1 MTDSPAQPAAKRK
14 RLSYACNYCREK
26 KTRCDEEQ
34 PCRNCRL
41 AGVQCVTTDK
51 RRDNAPVSHRRR
63 PDLSLG
69 SDELRPRSVWPI
81 NPADAPRRWCAQFQA
96 GTSPL
101 SRATPRT
108 PESTLSSITP
118 APQDQLRLWSQ
129 CWGKDGWRTGRL
141 PMMPRFVGSSTVE
154 LLGEWLNMALYR
166 LKAAKTRIIPPSI
179 NGDFASLILEHPPD
193 LPLPP
198 ERHRAIDT
206 FWKTLHQLFP
216 FLGQDAAEIISAE
229 ASTAQNLLLRKS
241 SDAPSNG
248 MTYLI
253 ITAGLLATPS
263 SVETRAL
270 VSSYLSYCNSLLGY
284 ILATRSLK
292 SVQFILLLSI
302 VLRSCDKLAWA
313 WDVLSMGVSI
323 AQSIGI
329 NRSSAS
335 SASNIPKQPTS
346 ESETWWCMYVFEKIL
361 AFELGRP
368 SVIWDR
374 VLSETSSASLDVPI
388 EYKNQFQCAA
398 ISLANMLH
406 EMQERSARA
415 WRREEW
421 LPQSVDQA
429 IEEKIQTGGELVTL
443 LDDWKKSLPPGLR
456 STANPNL
463 ASSPQAAFLSFYY
476 NLGFIHINRS
486 TLLISETELQT
497 MVDRYALGKPWH
509 QRLLNGPAIITEA
522 SRDMIKLFV
531 SMVDSGTPSLLLT
544 MTSPL
549 AAVYA
554 IAISILRQRT
564 SLLARADFEVLMTH
578 LMRAGIQ
585 ITTQHYHQHGTAN
598 NIDEILLDLERYTLQ
613 CLEGSSSAQLEEP
626 NGDLESSL
634 DEHSAAEFAASL
646 GLDQSWGPSALDW
659 AGWDWND
666 LSHLFQH
673 NE

>member
-1 MTDSPAQPAAKRK
+1 MTDSPVQSGIKRK
-14 RLSYACNYCREK
+14 RLSYACNHCREK

-34 PCRNCRL
+34 TCRNCRL

-63 PDLSLG
+63 HNSALDPE
-69 SDELRPRSVWPI
+69 ELKSRSVWSIPS
-81 NPADAPRRWCAQFQA
+81 AEGSGHQSAQLQA
-96 GTSPL
+96 GASPL
-101 SRATPRT
+101 GRATPRT
-108 PESTLSSITP
+108 PESSLSSIPP

-129 CWGKDGWRTGRL
+129 CWGKEGWRTGRL

-166 LKAAKTRIIPPSI
+166 LKIPKSHMIPPII
-179 NGDFASLILEHPPD
+179 NGDFASLILERSPD
-193 LPLPP
+193 LPPP
-198 ERHRAIDT
+198 LERRRAIDT
-206 FWKTLHQLFP
+206 FRKTLYQLFP
-216 FLGQDAAEIISAE
+216 FVGQDEGYFISKE
-229 ASTAQNLLLRKS
+229 DFTAQNLLLRKA

-253 ITAGLLATPS
+253 ITAGLLAIPPS
-263 SVETRAL
+263 EETRTF
-270 VSSYLSYCNSLLGY
+270 VSTYLSYCNSLLGY
-284 ILATRSLK
+284 TLATRSLK
-292 SVQFILLLSI
+292 SVQFVLLFSI

-313 WDVLSMGVSI
+313 WDVLSMGVSL

-335 SASNIPKQPTS
+335 ATGDQSNRSNS
-346 ESETWWCMYVFEKIL
+346 ERDTWWCMYVFEKTL

-374 VLSETSSASLDVPI
+374 ILSETSSAGHDNSTDPK
-388 EYKNQFQCAA
+388 EQFQCAA

-443 LDDWKKSLPPGLR
+443 LDNWKRSLPLELR
-456 STANPNL
+456 LGYTANPNF

-476 NLGFIHINRS
+476 NLGFILVNRS
-486 TLLISETELQT
+486 TLLIAETELQT
-497 MVDRYALGKPWH
+497 MVDRYASGKPWH
-509 QRLLNGPAIITEA
+509 QRLLNGPAMVTEA
-522 SRDMIKLFV
+522 SRDLIKLFV
-531 SMVDSGTPSLLLT
+531 SLVDSGIPSLLPT

-564 SLLARADFEVLMTH
+564 SLLARADFE

-585 ITTQHYHQHGTAN
+585 ITKQHYHRHGTAN

-613 CLEGSSSAQLEEP
+613 EP
-626 NGDLESSL
+626 GEALESSL
-634 DEHSAAEFAASL
+634 TEHVAADFAASL

-673 NE
+673 SE